1 MTLTM
6 IGGLI
11 TVVAVF
17 VTRFPAASG
26 LMLPEVITLPDGTQ
40 ALSYTVGPDWYGIV
54 TAQNTILIFDRN
66 TGALRQTV
74 TIE

>member
-1 MTLTM
+1 
-6 IGGLI
+6 
-11 TVVAVF
+11 
-17 VTRFPAASG
+17 
-26 LMLPEVITLPDGTQ
+26 MLPDVITLPDGTQ